1 MAAGRFCA
9 SGVGVVH
16 CALAYCN
23 MHIANIALLPYISRP
38 GISACTGCG
47 RVAVKLEKGWYT

>member
-9 SGVGVVH
+9 SGVGVAH
-16 CALAYCN
+16 CALAYCD

-38 GISACTGCG
+38 GIFACTGFGAGCCK
-47 RVAVKLEKGWYT
+47 A